1 MPTLHHVLLIERHV
15 VAQVVEAHLVVGAVG
30 DVAGVGLAALGRGQA
45 VDDQADGQTHEAV
58 HLAHPFAVAAGEV
71 VVDGD
76 DMYALAGQ
84 GVEVGRKDG
93 DKGLAL
99 AGLHLG
105 DAPLMEH
112 DAAYELHAEGLHA
125 QHAPRGLAHG
135 GEGLRQELIQ
145 RFAVIVAG
153 FEFLGLGTERVVRQG
168 GVFRLQLLYR
178 IGDRIYFFQLTVIV
192 AAENLIEKSH
202 CVCLS

>member
-1 MPTLHHVLLIERHV
+1 
-15 VAQVVEAHLVVGAVG
+15 
-30 DVAGVGLAALGRGQA
+30 
-45 VDDQADGQTHEAV
+45 
-58 HLAHPFAVAAGEV
+58 
-71 VVDGD
+71 
-76 DMYALAGQ
+76 
-84 GVEVGRKDG
+84 
-93 DKGLAL
+93 
-99 AGLHLG
+99 
-105 DAPLMEH
+105 MEH

-145 RFAVIVAG
+145 RFAVIVAS

-192 AAENLIEKSH
+192 ATENLIEKSH